1 MRCFVLGNGKS
12 RLAIQPSELIGYGK
26 IYGCNG
32 LYREFEPDCL
42 IAVDPKMVMEINAT
56 GYQHT
61 HEVWTNGNARYKTL
75 RGFNFFKPSLGWS
88 SGPTA
93 LEFASRSGVREIFIL
108 GFDYEGDQGKF
119 NNVYANSKN
128 YKMSTDVATY
138 YGNWMRQ
145 TEKVIRDFKHVR
157 FFRLVNDKYF
167 DPGWHFPNFR
177 HMEYKEFKQLLK
189 TWPKTT

>member
-12 RLAIQPSELIGYGK
+12 RLAIQPSDLRGYGK
-26 IYGCNG
+26 IYGCNA

-42 IAVDPKMVMEINAT
+42 VAVDPKMVMESNAS

-75 RGFNFFKPSLGWS
+75 RGFHYFKPSLGWS

-93 LEFASRSGVREIFIL
+93 LEFASRSGVKEIFIL
-108 GFDYEGDQGKF
+108 GFDYEGEQGKF

-145 TEKVIRDFKHVR
+145 TEKVIRDYKHVR
-157 FFRLVNDKYF
+157 FFRLVGDKYF
-167 DPGWHFPNFR
+167 DPDWHFPNFR

-189 TWPKTT
+189 TWPKIT